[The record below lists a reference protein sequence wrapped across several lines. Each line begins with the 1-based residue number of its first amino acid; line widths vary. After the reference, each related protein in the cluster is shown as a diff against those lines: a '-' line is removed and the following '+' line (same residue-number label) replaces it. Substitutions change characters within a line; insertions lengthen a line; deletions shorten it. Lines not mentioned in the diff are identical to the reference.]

1 MDNEYESDQNN
12 LSKENQESF
21 ENTFSNNDGFINSN
35 PIYNYM
41 KEEDSKLSKS
51 ISMKKEVLTNKVKE
65 EQKNNKF
72 CNLDDPK
79 LIDAY
84 NEGYYGFNNVPKQ
97 YYIFPK
103 FSKKFYNKN
112 QEIEEPKNEDRI
124 SEIINKENYLNSM
137 NDDKFKNVSKFKN
150 NINDNEFIYSYTNY
164 PYPKL
169 INISSNLFG
178 LSHQLKS
185 NYQNSDKNLINE
197 KEIEQ
202 NLENNNDN
210 DDDKDEGNFY
220 FINNN
225 VTARNVPFE
234 NIPDDISIDDEER
247 EDQEE

>member
-51 ISMKKEVLTNKVKE
+51 ISMKKEVLTNKVIE

>member
-51 ISMKKEVLTNKVKE
+51 ISMKKEVQENKVIE

-112 QEIEEPKNEDRI
+112 QEIEEPKNENRI

>member
-1 MDNEYESDQNN
+1 MDNEYESAQNN

-51 ISMKKEVLTNKVKE
+51 ISMKKEVLTNKVIE